1 MADISKI
8 DIERINDLKNTLN
21 ALETDITTTVETSI
35 SSMQT
40 QLNNKIQLVTALPS
54 NPVEGVLY
62 CIPE

>member
-1 MADISKI
+1 MPDISKI
-8 DIERINDLKNTLN
+8 DIERINDLENTLN

-40 QLNNKIQLVTALPS
+40 QLNNKIQLVTALPA